1 MTLKKALMILAA
13 GAILSGCITQAAVL
27 SKEGKAYVV
36 SGHIFGTKMY
46 VCDATDGNPECWPVD
61 EQERE

>member
-1 MTLKKALMILAA
+1 MTWKKVLLIVAA
-13 GAILSGCITQAAVL
+13 AAMLSGCMSQAAVI

-36 SGHIFGTKMY
+36 KGHVFGTKMY